1 MTDIIIPTYRP
12 GAEFA
17 KVLKRLE
24 AQTLCPGKIIIMNT
38 EKGYFDRFRRETGLF
53 RNSVPDGS
61 GEERI
66 PFGRTEVLIRH
77 IRKEGFD
84 HGGTRDQAIRLSNAG
99 TVVLMTQDAVP
110 ADRELVK
117 NLTAPIKEGKA
128 AASYARQLPK
138 KGAGKLERRI
148 RQFNYP
154 EESLLKTGADLKK
167 LGVKT
172 FFCSN
177 ACAAYDREIYL
188 KLGGF
193 TKKTIFNEDMIFAAA
208 LMDAG
213 FTIAY
218 EGKARVFHSHRY
230 TLMEQLHRNF
240 DIGVSQQDHP
250 EVFRRVPSEGEGLRM
265 VKQLGWEFLAEG
277 DLFTLMELGSTS
289 AAKYLGYQLGRHY
302 EQLPESMIRK
312 LTMNSTYWER

>member
-24 AQTLCPGKIIIMNT
+24 VQTLCPGKIIIMNT
-38 EKGYFDRFRRETGLF
+38 ERRYFDPFRKMTGLF
-53 RNSVPDGS
+53 TDSAPDVN

-66 PFGRTEVLIRH
+66 PFGRTTVVIRH
-77 IRKEGFD
+77 IGKESFD
-84 HGGTRDQAIRLSNAG
+84 HGATRDQAIRLSDAD

-110 ADRELVK
+110 ANRHLLEILTSPIREQ
-117 NLTAPIKEGKA
+117 KA

-138 KGAGKLERRI
+138 KHAGKLESRI

-154 EESLLKTGADLKK
+154 ENSLIKTGADLKR
-167 LGVKT
+167 LGIKT
-172 FFCSN
+172 FFLSN
-177 ACAAYDREIYL
+177 ACAAYDRDIYL
-188 KLGGF
+188 RLGGF
-193 TKKTIFNEDMIFAAA
+193 TQKTIFNEDMVFAAA
-208 LMDAG
+208 LIDAG
-213 FTIAY
+213 YAIAY

-230 TLMEQLHRNF
+230 TLKEQLRRNF

-250 EVFRRVPSEGEGLRM
+250 EVFRRVPSEGEGMRM
-265 VKQLGWEFLAEG
+265 VKKLGKEFLAEH
-277 DLFTLMELGSTS
+277 DLIALMELGSTS

-302 EQLPESMIRK
+302 EKLPESVVRR

>member
-38 EKGYFDRFRRETGLF
+38 EKGHFDRFRRMTGLF
-53 RNSVPDGS
+53 AESIQGGE
-61 GEERI
+61 GEEQL
-66 PFGRTEVLIRH
+66 PFGRTTVLIRH
-77 IRKEGFD
+77 ISKESFD
-84 HGGTRDQAIRLSNAG
+84 HGATRDQAIHLSTAE

-110 ADRELVK
+110 ADPYLVER
-117 NLTAPIKEGKA
+117 LTAPVRERKA

-138 KGAGKLERRI
+138 KHAGKLESRI

-154 EESLLKTGADLKK
+154 EESFIKTGKDLKK
-167 LGVKT
+167 LGIKT
-172 FFCSN
+172 FFLSN
-177 ACAAYDREIYL
+177 ACAAYDRDIYL

-193 TKKTIFNEDMIFAAA
+193 TKRTIFNEDMIFAAS
-208 LMDAG
+208 LIDAG
-213 FTIAY
+213 YAIAY
-218 EGKARVFHSHRY
+218 EGKARVYHSHRY
-230 TLMEQLHRNF
+230 TLKEQLRRNF

-265 VKQLGWEFLAEG
+265 VKQLGREFLAEH
-277 DLFTLMELGSTS
+277 DPMALMELGSTS

-302 EQLPESMIRK
+302 EKLPESVVRK